1 MPDPYKP
8 REAASPLDAIVPTNP
23 LAAIGCYTGIFSIIC
38 CPIGLLLGPLAIVLS
53 VIGLNKWKMQ
63 ESAYGATT
71 SKIRAWVGIITG
83 ILGTLVGIVSLISI
97 IASNL
102 K

>member
-1 MPDPYKP
+1 MQL
-8 REAASPLDAIVPTNP
+8 SPPIRSTNP

-63 ESAYGATT
+63 ESTYGATT